1 MKQARQV
8 ESDMPAELQDQ
19 LEKIVSA
26 YGTARTKAEHLRK
39 RLNARIA
46 PLRMAMG
53 EIIERNNE
61 RIARVDVRRRA
72 LSAEFLALWSKH
84 LPGLRQ
90 VVLSSGTVR
99 KRRDI
104 KVTVLDRREVID
116 ALDRLDRLELV
127 DEVVSEVGLRALVR
141 EGKQDSFPEGAIE
154 VEESLKI
161 QLHSRKDK

>member
-1 MKQARQV
+1 MKQTKQV
-8 ESDMPAELQDQ
+8 ESDMPAELRDQ
-19 LEKIVSA
+19 LEKIAAA
-26 YGTARTKAEHLRK
+26 YGTARTKAAHLRK

-46 PLRMAMG
+46 PFRMAMG
-53 EIIERNNE
+53 EIIDRHNE
-61 RIARVDVRRRA
+61 RIARVDVRRRT
-72 LSAEFLALWSKH
+72 LSAEFMALWSKH

-90 VVLSSGTVR
+90 VVLPAAVVR

-104 KVTVLDRREVID
+104 KVTVHDKREVID

-127 DEVVSEVGLRALVR
+127 DEVVDEVGLRALVR

-161 QLHSRKDK
+161 QLYSRKDE